1 MMDANHISER
11 LASLRQEIS
20 DVRVRTALFWSKGQH
35 TALEESAFALRKGR
49 LLEIK
54 REVSDMMKRC
64 A

>member
-11 LASLRQEIS
+11 LSNLRQEIS
-20 DVRVRTALFWSKGQH
+20 DIRITTALFWSKGQH

-49 LLEIK
+49 LLEIR
-54 REVSDMMKRC
+54 REVSDMKKRC